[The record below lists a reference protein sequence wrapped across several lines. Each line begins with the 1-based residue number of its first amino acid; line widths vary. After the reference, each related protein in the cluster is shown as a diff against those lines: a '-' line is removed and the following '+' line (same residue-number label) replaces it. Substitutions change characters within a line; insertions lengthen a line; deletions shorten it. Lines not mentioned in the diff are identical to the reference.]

1 LVHEQNVFF
10 EDCRKGWEN
19 DLSIASMGL
28 TGSEFKQLGLYLIFA
43 GVLKLVNPTGYAAD
57 LGYYSRI
64 NVTTKRLKDICPRC
78 FF

>member
-1 LVHEQNVFF
+1 M
-10 EDCRKGWEN
+10 
-19 DLSIASMGL
+19 SIAAMGL
-28 TGSEFKQLGLYLIFA
+28 TGSEFKQLGVYLIFA

-57 LGYYSRI
+57 LDYYYYSQM